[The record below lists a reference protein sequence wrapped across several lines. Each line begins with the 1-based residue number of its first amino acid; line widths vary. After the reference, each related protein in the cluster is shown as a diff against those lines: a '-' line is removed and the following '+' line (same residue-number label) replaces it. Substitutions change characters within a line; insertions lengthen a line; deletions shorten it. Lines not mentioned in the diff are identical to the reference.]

1 MLKQEFEKMMFLD
14 KAEVSAEFYEAVNRD
29 YMSTDETKEQYI
41 ARVFGTNT
49 LRRVEDAEWVF
60 KRYIKQKEEK
70 EAMKDIAAVY
80 AEPDNVEQA
89 VVRLKMTLQKF
100 ADNNGDLKAILDRH
114 TFRFEELLTLL
125 ETSLVAQK
133 EELDRLRK
141 NAKRLTKQIDSL
153 AQGQLL

>member
-1 MLKQEFEKMMFLD
+1 
-14 KAEVSAEFYEAVNRD
+14 
-29 YMSTDETKEQYI
+29 
-41 ARVFGTNT
+41 
-49 LRRVEDAEWVF
+49 
-60 KRYIKQKEEK
+60 
-70 EAMKDIAAVY
+70 MKDIAAVY

-141 NAKRLTKQIDSL
+141 NAKRLTKRIDSL